1 MGRHFA
7 PLELDEVERAELTS
21 LASRRSTAQAL
32 ALRARIVLACADG
45 EQSKVVA
52 TRLAVDPGTVGKWRR
67 RFSEH
72 RLEGL
77 WDEPRSG
84 TPRTIEDSRIEAVIV
99 RTLETKPPDA
109 THWSSR
115 GMARACGLS
124 VSSVQRI
131 WRAFGLQPHRLET
144 FKLSTDPDFVAK
156 VRDVVGLYLSPPQHA
171 VVLCDEIEA
180 NVPHGLDVH
189 LVMDNC
195 ATYPSGERRGV

>member
-7 PLELDEVERAELTS
+7 PLELDEVERAELRS

-67 RFSEH
+67 RFTKH

-84 TPRTIEDSRIEAVIV
+84 TPRTIEDTRIEAGIV
-99 RTLETKPPDA
+99 RTLETKPPHA
-109 THWSSR
+109 PPLSSR
-115 GMARACGLS
+115 GMGPGRGAFSFPG
-124 VSSVQRI
+124 QR
-131 WRAFGLQPHRLET
+131 G
-144 FKLSTDPDFVAK
+144 
-156 VRDVVGLYLSPPQHA
+156 
-171 VVLCDEIEA
+171 
-180 NVPHGLDVH
+180 
-189 LVMDNC
+189 
-195 ATYPSGERRGV
+195 